1 VQHLISPA
9 LVARAKSAAE
19 RWSETIFYRAYKR
32 YMTQR
37 GSRLAAAMTYSAFLS
52 IFPLVV
58 VGLAVATAVLGK
70 SGVQSINRYI
80 EEQLPGLAGKF
91 SLDDMVSNAAA
102 VGVISGVIL
111 LWSGLNWVNTARG
124 SLRMIWCVDDMPGG
138 YLSRKALDLVS
149 LVGFGVTVVVVVAA
163 SVLTSGFAATVLK
176 WIDVED
182 TSAARFAL
190 HAALAEDRRGDRE
203 AHDHQRGAVRPAGA
217 RRGPQRDR
225 PDGHVRLPARRNPAA
240 VHAEVGPAAY
250 GVRRGRDLRGDE
262 GPGDVL
268 RDPDRG
274 EVAVRRVRG
283 ADRAPHL
290 AQLDLQD
297 PAGTL
302 RVDRG
307 AHRGRTDEAKRRH
320 GGPGSRS
327 CSRFRSGSVDS
338 GKYL

>member
-182 TSAARFAL
+182 TSAARFGLQAL
-190 HAALAEDRRGDRE
+190 GVVLSVIAQTAMFAYLLAGI
-203 AHDHQRGAVRPAGA
+203 P
-217 RRGPQRDR
+217 
-225 PDGHVRLPARRNPAA
+225 RLYMPRWVLLRTAFVAA
-240 VHAEVGPAAY
+240 VIFEVTKGLVTSYVTQIAAKSLY
-250 GVRRGRDLRGDE
+250 GAFGVPIALLIWLNLTFKILLALSAWTAARTEDE
-262 GPGDVL
+262 L
-268 RDPDRG
+268 
-274 EVAVRRVRG
+274 
-283 ADRAPHL
+283 
-290 AQLDLQD
+290 
-297 PAGTL
+297 T
-302 RVDRG
+302 
-307 AHRGRTDEAKRRH
+307 K
-320 GGPGSRS
+320 
-327 CSRFRSGSVDS
+327 RSGAMAVPAPVPAPASAPAPLTQGNISD
-338 GKYL
+338 